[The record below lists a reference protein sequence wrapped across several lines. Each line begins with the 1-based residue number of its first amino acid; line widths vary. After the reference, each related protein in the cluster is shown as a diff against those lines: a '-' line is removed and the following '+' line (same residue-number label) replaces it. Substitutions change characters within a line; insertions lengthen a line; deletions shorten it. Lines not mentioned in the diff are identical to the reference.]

1 MSNEFILTMEQ
12 INKSFSGVQVL
23 YDVQLNLKKGTVHA
37 LMGENGAGKS
47 TLMNILNGVLKPDT
61 GKITIGGKEVKINNV
76 NDAISNGISMIH
88 QELTPILEMTVAEN
102 IFLGREYSK
111 KISAILDDK
120 KTVAE
125 TEKLLEDLDIKID
138 PNAKLIDLSVA
149 QMQMVEI
156 VKAVSNDAEI
166 IIMDEPTSAITEAEI
181 KKLFKI
187 INNLKNQGKSI
198 IYISHKLD
206 EVFEISDYITVLRDG
221 KYIMT
226 DKTENLNSNKLIS
239 AMVGRELEDG
249 YNREKSKIGKVKLEV
264 KSLSK
269 KGKFKDI
276 SFKLYEGEI
285 LGFAGLVGA
294 GRTELMEAI
303 YGFKPADSGE
313 IFIDNKKVNINT
325 PKDGIESKIA
335 FVPEDRKEVGLNLL
349 GSIKENITLSNLKE
363 YCNWN
368 FIINSKK
375 ENIVSK
381 DYIKRFKIRCSSK
394 DMDTKYLSGGNQQK
408 VVLAKCIS
416 CDPEIIIMDE
426 PTRGIDVGAKAEIYK
441 MMDEMV
447 KNGRSIIMVSSD
459 MPEILSMSDR
469 IIVLS
474 QGVITGEFS
483 RKEFNQEDIMTCASA
498 QLKGVM

>member
-166 IIMDEPTSAITEAEI
+166 IIMDEPT
-181 KKLFKI
+181 
-187 INNLKNQGKSI
+187 
-198 IYISHKLD
+198 
-206 EVFEISDYITVLRDG
+206 
-221 KYIMT
+221 
-226 DKTENLNSNKLIS
+226 
-239 AMVGRELEDG
+239 
-249 YNREKSKIGKVKLEV
+249 
-264 KSLSK
+264 
-269 KGKFKDI
+269 
-276 SFKLYEGEI
+276 
-285 LGFAGLVGA
+285 
-294 GRTELMEAI
+294 
-303 YGFKPADSGE
+303 
-313 IFIDNKKVNINT
+313 
-325 PKDGIESKIA
+325 
-335 FVPEDRKEVGLNLL
+335 
-349 GSIKENITLSNLKE
+349 
-363 YCNWN
+363 
-368 FIINSKK
+368 
-375 ENIVSK
+375 
-381 DYIKRFKIRCSSK
+381 
-394 DMDTKYLSGGNQQK
+394 
-408 VVLAKCIS
+408 
-416 CDPEIIIMDE
+416 
-426 PTRGIDVGAKAEIYK
+426 RGIDVGAKAEIYK